1 MGSTVNTS
9 AIVVLFTDLVGSTR
23 LLTTLGARG
32 PETVGPEH
40 LSALQEYIRASD
52 GTLVKS
58 TGDGVMATFPSA
70 AAAMDCAA
78 ALQRHFDGA
87 DAQESIGGRVVRIG
101 ISAGD
106 ARESDGDW
114 FGSCVVE
121 ASRLCGMARGG
132 QILAADVVVRLAGP
146 SSPARV
152 VSVGELAL
160 AGFPGPINAFEVLWD
175 PVAERPLSVV
185 IADDSVLLRSGIA
198 RLLAGNGFRVVAEAG
213 DGEELKRLVD
223 AFEPDLVV
231 ADIRMP
237 PTHTLE
243 GIQAAGWIRSRYP
256 NIGIMILSQY
266 LESPAALSLLTE
278 HQRGIGYL
286 LKDRVAN
293 VDEFIEALRNVALGG
308 TAIDADVVARLVGR
322 RRVDDPIGE
331 LTPRELD
338 VLSLMAAGRSNQAIG
353 ENLTLSLR
361 TVESHIASIFS
372 KLGLEVEA
380 EGHRR
385 VQAVVAFL
393 RRP

>member
-1 MGSTVNTS
+1 V
-9 AIVVLFTDLVGSTR
+9 I
-23 LLTTLGARG
+23 
-32 PETVGPEH
+32 
-40 LSALQEYIRASD
+40 
-52 GTLVKS
+52 
-58 TGDGVMATFPSA
+58 
-70 AAAMDCAA
+70 
-78 ALQRHFDGA
+78 
-87 DAQESIGGRVVRIG
+87 
-101 ISAGD
+101 
-106 ARESDGDW
+106 
-114 FGSCVVE
+114 
-121 ASRLCGMARGG
+121 
-132 QILAADVVVRLAGP
+132 RLAGP
-146 SSPARV
+146 GSPARV
-152 VSVGELAL
+152 VPIGELAL
-160 AGFPGPINAFEVLWD
+160 AGFPGPTKAFEVLWD

-198 RLLAGNGFRVVAEAG
+198 RLLAGNGFRVLAEAG
-213 DGEELKRLVD
+213 DGEELKKLVD
-223 AFEPDLVV
+223 AFQPDLVV

-256 NIGIMILSQY
+256 DIGIMILSQY

-293 VDEFIEALRNVALGG
+293 VDGFIEALRNVASGG

-353 ENLTLSLR
+353 ELLTLSLR
-361 TVESHIASIFS
+361 TVESHIANIFS